1 MMGGNLTQL
10 DDATKALIANPE
22 VIAVDQH
29 SHDAKQVLKTD
40 KMAAWTSLADDG
52 KGTNVALFNLDDAPT
67 LMKVSYTDLGLKAG
81 SYKQRDLWAH
91 KDLGSA
97 EDISA

>member
-29 SHDAKQVLKTD
+29 SHDAKQVLKTN

-52 KGTNVALFNLDDAPT
+52 KGPNVALFNLDDAPT
-67 LMKVSYTDLGLKAG
+67 LMMVSYTDLGLKAR
-81 SYKQRDLWAH
+81 SDKQRCLGEH
-91 KDLGSA
+91 KVLAPG
-97 EDISA
+97 EDTAA